1 VRQPMVGSAATLLIA
16 TSNPGKFR
24 ELASLMSGSLFS
36 LVSLSDVGIETDVP
50 ETGSTLEENAALK
63 AAIYARLSG
72 MLTLADDSGLE
83 VEALGGEPGHLSARF
98 AGEGATDAQLIAYLL
113 QRLNNI
119 PENEWS
125 ARFRCVLA
133 VAGPEK
139 PVELYSG
146 ECHGRI
152 VSKSRG
158 VNGFGYDPVF
168 FLPELG
174 RTMAE
179 LSSAEKNR
187 VSHRSR
193 AAVKAVAAL
202 NRPAAMRGDA

>member
-1 VRQPMVGSAATLLIA
+1 MAGSAATLLIA

-24 ELASLMSGSLFS
+24 ELDSLMSGSLFS
-36 LVSLSDVGIETDVP
+36 LVSLSDVGIETNVP
-50 ETGSTLEENAALK
+50 ETGSTLEENAVLK
-63 AAIYARLSG
+63 ATAYARLSG

-83 VEALGGEPGHLSARF
+83 VEVLGGEPGPLSARY
-98 AGEGATDAQLIAYLL
+98 AGEGVTDTQRIAYLL

-119 PENEWS
+119 PEEECV

-133 VAGPEK
+133 VAGPDR

-146 ECHGRI
+146 ECRGRI
-152 VSKSRG
+152 AKKSRG
-158 VNGFGYDPVF
+158 MGGFGYDPVF

-174 RTMAE
+174 KTMAE
-179 LSSAEKNR
+179 LSPEEKNR

-193 AAVKAVAAL
+193 ASEKAVAAL
-202 NRPAAMRGDA
+202 NRTAAMRGED